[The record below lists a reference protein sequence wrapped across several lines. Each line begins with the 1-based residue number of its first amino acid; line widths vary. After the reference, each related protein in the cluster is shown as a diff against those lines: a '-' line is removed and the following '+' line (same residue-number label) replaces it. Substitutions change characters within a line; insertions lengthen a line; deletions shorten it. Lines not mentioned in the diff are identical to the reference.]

1 MDAVERVRNMVRHS
15 LVASPNVKNKELF
28 DRAREIAPEVVKDLT
43 IQQFHAKFRLPV
55 LRNEMGRKTSRQPGS
70 ARRSGASDA
79 AKTGTTSPRKRT
91 ARSTRRS
98 RTAAPSGQQGAV
110 REVLVEFAMELEKAE
125 SRSDLIR
132 VMGDMDGWVARIL
145 DASQGLRRRPT
156 APEAKAASN
165 GRPAEDPETAA

>member
-15 LVASPNVKNKELF
+15 LVVSPNVKNKELF

-55 LRNEMGRKTSRQPGS
+55 LRNEMGRKASGQPRS
-70 ARRSGASDA
+70 ARRSRAADATNTGATA
-79 AKTGTTSPRKRT
+79 PRKRA
-91 ARSTRRS
+91 ARSS
-98 RTAAPSGQQGAV
+98 RGSRAAAPSGQQTAV
-110 REVLVEFAMELEKAE
+110 REVLVEFAMQLEQAE

-145 DASQGLRRRPT
+145 DASQGLRRRP
-156 APEAKAASN
+156 AEAESKAASN
-165 GRPAEDPETAA
+165 GRPAENPGTAA